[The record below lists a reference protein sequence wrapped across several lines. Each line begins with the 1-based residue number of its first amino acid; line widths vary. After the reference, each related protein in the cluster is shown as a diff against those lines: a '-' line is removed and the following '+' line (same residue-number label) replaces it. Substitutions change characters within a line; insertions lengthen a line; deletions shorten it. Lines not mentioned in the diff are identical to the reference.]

1 MTSSEQRK
9 PSLNETVSVA
19 VQSLQGETG
28 SGRHIVVIAQPKS
41 ASTFLAN
48 ILSVLTGFPV
58 TKYSDPHI
66 YDYAFSYGVAR
77 RIRDQNAIIHLHSRP
92 TVPLIGWLKVKGT
105 VPAILHR
112 NLADSLVSLYDHA
125 RASGYKTDDKL
136 DSVAREIGLKA
147 TAYSWAGWL
156 IRYEAHWS
164 GNLRN
169 KVLDGLW
176 IDYADLVAKP
186 EVFVQDI
193 LARNG
198 FEFDLV
204 SCRAAVEQVS
214 GDRVRSN
221 LNKGVAGR
229 GADLPADLLKD
240 LDAIRKA
247 I

>member
-1 MTSSEQRK
+1 MTTSDRHT
-9 PSLNETVSVA
+9 PSLSEAVAIA
-19 VQSLQGETG
+19 VQSLEGDTG
-28 SGRHIVVIAQPKS
+28 SGRHLVVISQPKS

-66 YDYAFSYGVAR
+66 HDYAFSYGVAR
-77 RIRDQNAIIHLHSRP
+77 RIRDQDAIIHLHSHP
-92 TVPLIGWLKVKGT
+92 TVPLIGWLKAKGV

-112 NLADSLVSLYDHA
+112 DLPDSVVSLYDHS
-125 RASGYKTDDKL
+125 RASGYKADAKL
-136 DSVAREIGLKA
+136 ERVAREIGLKA
-147 TAYSWAGWL
+147 TAYTWAGWL
-156 IRYEAHWS
+156 IRYQAHWS
-164 GNLRN
+164 GNLQN

-176 IDYADLVAKP
+176 IDYADLVAEP
-186 EVFVQDI
+186 EMFVQQI

-198 FEFDLV
+198 FEFDLAA
-204 SCRAAVEQVS
+204 CHAAVEQVS

-240 LDAIRKA
+240 LDAIKA
-247 I
+247 AI